1 MKLTKYTHSCVRLER
16 DGNVLVLDPGSFS
29 EVEEALDGAHAVL
42 ITHEHPD
49 HLDRDRVLA
58 QLVSNTSLM
67 LYAPERL
74 AADLRAAAA
83 ADGSGTAGEDTGED
97 TGEDAAGR
105 IIAVEPDSTFSAAG
119 FTVQSFGGQHALI
132 HPLVPLVAN
141 VGYLIDGTLY
151 HPGDSFVV
159 PSGLTVKTLL
169 VPIHAP
175 WSKVGEV
182 IDFVIACGAERAYP
196 IHDALLNERGL
207 NISESHVT
215 RFGELYGTVY
225 QHLSAGDTVQI

>member
-1 MKLTKYTHSCVRLER
+1 MNLTKYTHSCVRLER

-29 EVEEALDGAHAVL
+29 EVEEALDGASAVL
-42 ITHEHPD
+42 ITHEHAD

-58 QLVSNTSLM
+58 V
-67 LYAPERL
+67 L
-74 AADLRAAAA
+74 AANTELVLHAPAALAAELRSASAANGND
-83 ADGSGTAGEDTGED
+83 ADD
-97 TGEDAAGR
+97 R
-105 IIAVEPDSTFSAAG
+105 IIDVEPNSTISAAG
-119 FTVQSFGGQHALI
+119 FEVRSFGGQHALI

-151 HPGDSFVV
+151 HPGDSFVI
-159 PSGLTVKTLL
+159 PNGLTVKTLL

-182 IDFVIACGAERAYP
+182 IDFVIASGAERAYP

-207 NISESHVT
+207 GIAESHVT

-225 QHLSAGDTVQI
+225 RHLSPGESVEV